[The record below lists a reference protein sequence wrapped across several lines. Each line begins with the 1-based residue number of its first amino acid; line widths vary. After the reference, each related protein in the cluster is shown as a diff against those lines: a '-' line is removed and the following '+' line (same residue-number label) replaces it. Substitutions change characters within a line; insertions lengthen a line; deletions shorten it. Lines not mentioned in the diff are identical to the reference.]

1 MEVSSIGIPL
11 SHPLHLCSLP
21 PINGL
26 LSHQSILM
34 IVEGPKL
41 DMMPIVLRSIIFLL
55 KFIYLSL
62 DNIKFFIDAAKTKV
76 FPPEDITFSV
86 RNTMHKGVHGRDR
99 GVDGP
104 SINNTI
110 VASLILQLEV
120 IKPENIIGEVK
131 NNNE

>member
-1 MEVSSIGIPL
+1 MQNLDRIMEVSSIGIPL

-62 DNIKFFIDAAKTKV
+62 DNIKFFIDAAKLKCFHLRILRLVLETQCIK
-76 FPPEDITFSV
+76 ECMGEIEGSMDRALITLLW
-86 RNTMHKGVHGRDR
+86 H
-99 GVDGP
+99 P
-104 SINNTI
+104 SYSN
-110 VASLILQLEV
+110 
-120 IKPENIIGEVK
+120 
-131 NNNE
+131 